1 MHFRMIDQKASVR
14 LTERR
19 FAIMS
24 PMEPACP
31 G

>member
-1 MHFRMIDQKASVR
+1 MHFRMIEQKASVR

-24 PMEPACP
+24 RMEPAGP